1 MNGEPVRVRLRT
13 DDILHPTPEDLVR
26 RPPEPVLVAPVHEAV
41 DMVPVDERDQH
52 RQGVGDDLK
61 LVPDAPGL
69 AFRRRR
75 LGPVA
80 QDLEEAHRD
89 TFRGARGIISPLAQN
104 WDPSLRKCQ
113 RSSDARPVVGGAP
126 HLGGGTVG
134 HPVLRREEGR
144 GWPTE
149 HFPGRPAQN
158 ALCTRVPGGD
168 PPLAVAGDDGEGDGA
183 VEDLPVVSRL
193 ECGALLAQPRHLR
206 LQFALAP
213 PEPLDLKLAH
223 RRASLVDG
231 ARNGRAAWRGRHGF
245 WRQRGGLTKAEVIKL
260 GNRRKG
266 RRGGE
271 SVG

>member
-1 MNGEPVRVRLRT
+1 
-13 DDILHPTPEDLVR
+13 
-26 RPPEPVLVAPVHEAV
+26 
-41 DMVPVDERDQH
+41 MVPVDERDQH

-89 TFRGARGIISPLAQN
+89 TFRGAEGHHLAAGPELGPVLAQV
-104 WDPSLRKCQ
+104 PALVGR
-113 RSSDARPVVGGAP
+113 APGLGGAP

-134 HPVLRREEGR
+134 RPVLRREEGR

-213 PEPLDLKLAH
+213 PSHSISSSLTDALPWSTERGMGEPPGEEGMG
-223 RRASLVDG
+223 S
-231 ARNGRAAWRGRHGF
+231 
-245 WRQRGGLTKAEVIKL
+245 GGSAE
-260 GNRRKG
+260 G
-266 RRGGE
+266 
-271 SVG
+271 